1 MKKLKT
7 FFLKKFKSRV
17 RKLKSRHRGIKRK
30 KVTIFLLVWRLV
42 FGGLQPVSANSNT
55 FQNEGKSQTEISR
68 VLEQKSPSMKDFN
81 QEGSVQPEQVLK
93 GTQGAQTALK
103 IPSGGSDNTSSPS
116 SQPSKFSAGSKAKGA
131 AARNIQRR
139 RSRRSSGSLFAE
151 SFSPKPLY
159 GSRPMP
165 QPGNFNIPKPPSV
178 RCSAKLDDMGFTGYL
193 KPGESKSMETLS
205 QTLSQ
210 EYTEYQQK
218 FNSPPVSKRFDT
230 KNYDQEKFKELSKD
244 PNAKKTVFHKTTVD
258 EARSALHAEMEGHI
272 ENPQRLDQSFTKS
285 VDLDF
290 KVDGPYPFTHVDIK
304 HPVGSEILQ
313 KQNSPMDLETMA
325 YKMGGKLVDQKN
337 RFCNL
342 EQGPKTSENVLHIV
356 DLAYVPSHEKEIIK
370 EYCLKGAED
379 AGGSEGI
386 LFLNDNDA

>member
-1 MKKLKT
+1 MIFKKTKGNQN
-7 FFLKKFKSRV
+7 KIKPRGRK
-17 RKLKSRHRGIKRK
+17 RKLAVSAMLSLR
-30 KVTIFLLVWRLV
+30 LL
-42 FGGLQPVSANSNT
+42 FGGPQLASSNLNT
-55 FQNEGKSQTEISR
+55 FQIGENSETEISR
-68 VLEQKSPSMKDFN
+68 VSEQNSPSM
-81 QEGSVQPEQVLK
+81 SAQPEQVRK
-93 GTQGAQTALK
+93 GTQGSQIALK
-103 IPSGGSDNTSSPS
+103 IPSGGDSSR
-116 SQPSKFSAGSKAKGA
+116 PSKFDPGSKAKGA
-131 AARNIQRR
+131 AKRDFTRRQTSNKLTSR
-139 RSRRSSGSLFAE
+139 RSRGSLFAE

-193 KPGESKSMETLS
+193 KPGESKSMEELS

-210 EYTEYQQK
+210 EYSNYQQD
-218 FNSPPVSKRFDT
+218 FNSPPLSERFDT
-230 KNYDQEKFKELSKD
+230 TNYDQEKFLELGAD
-244 PNAKKTVFHKTTVD
+244 PNAKKKTVFHKTTVD

-313 KQNSPMDLETMA
+313 KQNNPMDLETMA

-386 LFLNDNDA
+386 LFLNENDA

>member
-1 MKKLKT
+1 MKKLKA
-7 FFLKKFKSRV
+7 FFLKKSKLRKIKSSG
-17 RKLKSRHRGIKRK
+17 KKRRLA
-30 KVTIFLLVWRLV
+30 IAALLSSRLV
-42 FGGLQPVSANSNT
+42 FGGSQLASANPNS
-55 FQNEGKSQTEISR
+55 FEHGGKSQPEISR
-68 VLEQKSPSMKDFN
+68 VLEQKSPSMRDFN
-81 QEGSVQPEQVLK
+81 QEGSVQPEQVKK
-93 GTQGAQTALK
+93 GTQIALK

-131 AARNIQRR
+131 AKRDFTRR
-139 RSRRSSGSLFAE
+139 QIGKKPTSGKSSGSIFAQG
-151 SFSPKPLY
+151 FIPQRQY

-165 QPGNFNIPKPPSV
+165 QPGNFNIPKAPSV
-178 RCSAKLDDMGFTGYL
+178 RCSAKLDDTGFTEYL
-193 KPGESKSMETLS
+193 KPGESKSMERLS

-244 PNAKKTVFHKTTVD
+244 PNAKQTVFQKTTVD
-258 EARSALHAEMEGHI
+258 EARSALHAKMEGHI
-272 ENPQRLDQSFTKS
+272 ENPQRLNQSFSKS

>member
-1 MKKLKT
+1 
-7 FFLKKFKSRV
+7 
-17 RKLKSRHRGIKRK
+17 
-30 KVTIFLLVWRLV
+30 
-42 FGGLQPVSANSNT
+42 
-55 FQNEGKSQTEISR
+55 
-68 VLEQKSPSMKDFN
+68 
-81 QEGSVQPEQVLK
+81 
-93 GTQGAQTALK
+93 
-103 IPSGGSDNTSSPS
+103 
-116 SQPSKFSAGSKAKGA
+116 
-131 AARNIQRR
+131 
-139 RSRRSSGSLFAE
+139 
-151 SFSPKPLY
+151 
-159 GSRPMP
+159 
-165 QPGNFNIPKPPSV
+165 
-178 RCSAKLDDMGFTGYL
+178 
-193 KPGESKSMETLS
+193 METLS

-272 ENPQRLDQSFTKS
+272 ENPQRLDQPFTKS

-342 EQGPKTSENVLHIV
+342 EQGPNTSENVLHIV